1 MSDQPKQYMLV
12 LQISGLA
19 DLLFSTPKT
28 YEECVKDIK
37 EIENWMSH
45 GYTPLQGF
53 KYGFGDLLISTQ
65 HIVTVGLQ
73 LCLS

>member
-12 LQISGLA
+12 IQTPGFTDPILSE
-19 DLLFSTPKT
+19 PKT

-45 GYTPLQGF
+45 GYTPLEGF